1 MYNMKKIIVIL
12 AIVYSFFQ
20 VAFASNPSPEFV
32 LSDLLKKAS
41 YKENLSFMRLS
52 ALIDENKWAEAEKLL
67 FSIPSE
73 SEYNVEMMKIFNI
86 VLGLSKAQMSVRNMS
101 DEQEA
106 TLNEIAL
113 YSTTRAKYQ
122 AQAILE
128 VKNDMVFYRPI
139 EEWQKIGSKVVKN
152 QNSSNTNDLFSIVP
166 NPSDNYILLS
176 FDKEFNTNETST
188 VSIFDL
194 QGRMVLSKLVIAN
207 DNNLQIDISTYKS
220 GIYFVKVSN
229 STQIGGKKI
238 VIQH

>member
-1 MYNMKKIIVIL
+1 MN
-12 AIVYSFFQ
+12 
-20 VAFASNPSPEFV
+20 
-32 LSDLLKKAS
+32 
-41 YKENLSFMRLS
+41 
-52 ALIDENKWAEAEKLL
+52 LL
-67 FSIPSE
+67 FYIQA
-73 SEYNVEMMKIFNI
+73 
-86 VLGLSKAQMSVRNMS
+86 LALSKAQMSVRSMS

-113 YSTTRAKYQ
+113 HSTTRAKYQ

-139 EEWQKIGSKVVKN
+139 EEWQKISNKVVKN
-152 QNSSNTNDLFSIVP
+152 QNGSNTNDLFSIVP

-176 FDKEFNTNETST
+176 FGKEFNTNETST

-220 GIYFVKVSN
+220 GIYRSEERRV
-229 STQIGGKKI
+229 GKEC
-238 VIQH
+238 